1 MFYNRVLNAK
11 ISSLHFR
18 ALKIIFNNSDVTFEE
33 LLKLNGSSTI
43 HHQNIKSVAIEMF
56 KVKRNLSPE
65 FMSEFFPSNTNS
77 DENVSHFTRKHND
90 FYNSF
95 NPKTVNKGICSLRHF
110 GTIVWS
116 TIPQKIRNSKKI
128 Y

>member
-1 MFYNRVLNAK
+1 
-11 ISSLHFR
+11 
-18 ALKIIFNNSDVTFEE
+18 
-33 LLKLNGSSTI
+33 
-43 HHQNIKSVAIEMF
+43 MF
-56 KVKRNLSPE
+56 KVKCNLSPA

-90 FYNSF
+90 FYNSY

-110 GTIVWS
+110 GPIVWS
-116 TIPQKIRNSKKI
+116 MISQKIKTLKV